1 MRPFESW
8 SARAKALAR
17 PLAENAYRLLELEP
31 GAPQLNVARNVKELV
46 QRLRAGRDVP
56 RMLATGPAA
65 RTVEQVEAA
74 AAELNDAARAA
85 RHALFVPWLKRLSVD
100 GDALPAA
107 LDALSQ
113 LLREMADPVSLVTP
127 LAVRVLPGADQLD
140 DEPEGEGDE
149 VHGGRLFAGDVDLRE
164 VLGPPPIPSDDEND
178 DAKGFLSAVG
188 KAPAKVADA
197 LLAATRLGK
206 GRRLHASYL
215 RSLLAQADGGA
226 PSARRR
232 LPGAKSLFDEVKDEP
247 SGPLVLGWR
256 DFVEGK
262 LAAAKKKLVVAAKA
276 QALLPAERARAQ
288 VLLARIALA
297 SGEDAAWLALLDAP
311 EADAVRGAVALRD
324 GNIELARKSL
334 DSAWS
339 LTESRP
345 RVAPLLALALLAG
358 DEVEAAA
365 RILGSTPVLDGATPR
380 FARAWLLHAQG
391 KLDAALDGYRSV
403 LELAPKHQGAQ
414 WGLAVLSEEVDERTQ
429 ARRALK
435 SAAEHDTAL
444 SADLLELAL
453 QDGAQDELESGL
465 EALDENDAAS
475 RELKVQV
482 LDRLGRRAQAWK
494 LRGEREEPIRDDA
507 RALLEAGDSLG
518 ALQHLAGL
526 SLADPLRRRAAR
538 AAVLEALAVA
548 PDAEP
553 DAVVKRVLGVVTRE
567 EQALLDLPAHLYR
580 AVRELQSGDVQ
591 ATVASLRR
599 HLDSGEDVLAS
610 RLFDVLHARAGEAWP
625 ALTRFLESILELD
638 ESTPESLIDAA
649 AESDDEAWEA
659 AVVAAAVQ
667 GAALEAGEFEG
678 GSNALQL
685 AAALGALRQGL
696 LEGSWA
702 TCADALRAA
711 RAVLPKAVEAVDR
724 AERAMVLAR
733 FPDAVLADPEL
744 ALRALELANEEP
756 AFRAHDVAVWRHF
769 LAIGA
774 EDALGSAQLVGL
786 VQAWSAAKGARA
798 LVHPGNVVE
807 AQTMEDEVLTALAS
821 LLGTIG
827 PERAEDARAALEKL
841 DDPLGN
847 EAMARAGWHAKAARR
862 QRG

>member
-1 MRPFESW
+1 MRPFDSW
-8 SARAKALAR
+8 SARAKGLAR
-17 PLAENAYRLLELEP
+17 PFAENAYRLLELEP
-31 GAPQLNVARNVKELV
+31 GAPQLQILRNAKELV
-46 QRLRAGRDVP
+46 QRLRKGSDVP
-56 RMLATGPAA
+56 RMLATGPST
-65 RTVEQVEAA
+65 RTIEQVEAA
-74 AAELNDAARAA
+74 ASDLNEPARAA

-113 LLREMADPVSLVTP
+113 LLREQADPVALVTP
-127 LAVRVLPGADQLD
+127 LAIRVLPGIEELD
-140 DEPEGEGDE
+140 EAPEGEGDE

-164 VLGPPPIPSDDEND
+164 LLGPPPLPNEHEKD

-188 KAPAKVADA
+188 KTPAKVADA

-262 LAAAKKKLVVAAKA
+262 LASAKKKLAVAAKA

-297 SGEDAAWLALLDAP
+297 SGEEAPWLALLDAP
-311 EADAVRGAVALRD
+311 EAEAVRGAVALRD
-324 GNIELARKSL
+324 GDVELARKSL
-334 DSAWS
+334 DAAWS
-339 LTESRP
+339 VTESRP

-365 RILGSTPVLDGATPR
+365 RILASVPVLDGSTAR
-380 FARAWLLHAQG
+380 FANAWLLHAQG
-391 KLDAALDGYRSV
+391 ELDDALENYHAV
-403 LELAPKHQGAQ
+403 LELQPKHQGAH
-414 WGLAVLSEEVDERTQ
+414 WGLAVLSEDADER
-429 ARRALK
+429 AKSRRALA
-435 SAAEHDTAL
+435 SAAEHDAAL
-444 SADLLELAL
+444 AADLLELAL

-465 EALDENDAAS
+465 EVLDDNDTAS

-482 LDRLGRRAQAWK
+482 LDRLGQRAQAWK
-494 LRGEREEPIRDDA
+494 LRDEREEPVRDEA

-553 DAVVKRVLGVVTRE
+553 DDVVKRVLGVVTAE

-580 AVRELQSGDVQ
+580 AVRELQAGDVK
-591 ATVASLRR
+591 AAVASLRR
-599 HLDSGEDVLAS
+599 HLDSGEDERAT
-610 RLFDVLHARAGEAWP
+610 RLFEVLHARAGDAWP
-625 ALTRFLESILELD
+625 ALTRFLETILEH
-638 ESTPESLIDAA
+638 EGIRPESLIDAA

-678 GSNALQL
+678 GSEALQL
-685 AAALGALRQGL
+685 AAALGTLRLGL

-711 RAVLPKAVEAVDR
+711 RAVLPKTIEAVDR
-724 AERAMVLAR
+724 AERAMVIAR
-733 FPDAVLADPEL
+733 FPDAVLTDPEL
-744 ALRALELANEEP
+744 ALRALEVAHEEP
-756 AFRAHDVAVWRHF
+756 AARAHDIALWKHY
-769 LAIGA
+769 LAIST
-774 EDALGSAQLVGL
+774 EDALTPAQLSGVI
-786 VQAWSAAKGARA
+786 QAWSAAKNAGA
-798 LVHPGNVVE
+798 LVHPGT
-807 AQTMEDEVLTALAS
+807 AIDPATMEDELLAS
-821 LLGTIG
+821 LAALLGTIG
-827 PERAEDARAALEKL
+827 PDRAGDARTALETL

-847 EAMARAGWHAKAARR
+847 EAMARAGWHKAPRR
-862 QRG
+862 QQG